1 MKVNIRKEQPSDFE
15 AIRILNIKAFNRD
28 NESKLIDRLRREKE
42 YLPTLSLV
50 AEYNKSIV
58 GHIMHSSISVG
69 DHSQG
74 LAALAPM
81 AVLPEFQNNGIGSQ
95 LVESAMEE
103 AIKEGLSAI
112 IVLGHPNFYPKFGFK
127 KASAYGIIC
136 PYEGVPDEAFMVLE
150 FSKEALMGISGTVTY
165 SKAF

>member
-1 MKVNIRKEQPSDFE
+1 MKVNIRREQPSDFE
-15 AIRILNIKAFNRD
+15 AIKTLYIKAFSRD
-28 NESKLIDRLRREKE
+28 DEAKLIDRLRREKE

-50 AEYNKSIV
+50 AEYDKSIV

-69 DHSQG
+69 DYSKG

-81 AVLPEFQNNGIGSQ
+81 AVLPEFQNKSIGSQ
-95 LVESAMEE
+95 LVEKAIKE

-112 IVLGHPNFYPKFGFK
+112 VVLGHPKFYPKFGFK
-127 KASAYGIIC
+127 KASDYGIIC

-150 FSKEALMGISGTVTY
+150 LSKEALMGISGTVTY